1 MVSFNSYNLRARIQ
15 PLILAWTPIL
25 IMPLA
30 LVPDVPFNWT
40 VVRWIGLYF
49 VFATLLVQLGRG
61 RGRRLERRIHRG
73 TGVKSSAAMLRHRDT
88 RIDQHTKNRYL
99 SFLGKNIRG
108 MQLPSLEE
116 ERKLPHQS
124 DERYGSAV
132 LWLLAKTTDRGQFP
146 LVFEENV
153 NYGFRRNTWAQKRL
167 VLWFN
172 AIAIT
177 FVGIGYSGL
186 IEFSGLWLQILPPGS
201 PLLLWWI
208 VIALMHSC
216 LFAFVIKRRWVL
228 EQSETFAR
236 RLLAAC
242 DRLEANEAEIE
253 QDRSA
258 AGRSK

>member
-1 MVSFNSYNLRARIQ
+1 MASFNSYNLRARIQ
-15 PLILAWTPIL
+15 PLILAWIPIL

-30 LVPDVPFNWT
+30 LMPDVPFNWAMA
-40 VVRWIGLYF
+40 RWFGLYF
-49 VFATLLVQLGRG
+49 VFATLLVQLGRS
-61 RGRRLERRIHRG
+61 RGRKLERRAGI
-73 TGVKSSAAMLRHRDT
+73 KSSATMLRHRDA
-88 RIDQHTKNRYL
+88 RIDPHTKKRYL
-99 SFLGKNIRG
+99 SFLSKNIRG
-108 MQLPSLEE
+108 MRLPSLEE
-116 ERKLPHQS
+116 ERELPHQS
-124 DERYGSAV
+124 DERYGSAI
-132 LWLLAKTTDRGQFP
+132 LWLLANTTDRAQFP

-172 AIAIT
+172 AAAIT
-177 FVGIGYSGL
+177 VVGIGYSGL
-186 IEFSGLWLQILPPGS
+186 IEFSGLWLQILPPSS

-242 DRLEANEAEIE
+242 DRLEATAAEIE

-258 AGRSK
+258 ERQS